1 MRSVQSALSSARP
14 RSRGH
19 KVTAPSRPRTK
30 LALARRRVSSL
41 WAWLVVALKASAS
54 TSIFVEKYL
63 LEYNRYND
71 CNTKVHQEEAVGVA
85 QAKEELEETDET
97 SE

>member
-30 LALARRRVSSL
+30 LALARRREQGNQGISGAGSLSCNGKKNQALGDTSSKKP
-41 WAWLVVALKASAS
+41 AFDVAVASS
-54 TSIFVEKYL
+54 
-63 LEYNRYND
+63 
-71 CNTKVHQEEAVGVA
+71 
-85 QAKEELEETDET
+85 
-97 SE
+97 